1 MGPGSP
7 LGPTGPGRPGD
18 PYGRTAGRSQS
29 LSLRYPCR
37 PALLSLRA
45 RGYTAPITGPQR
57 APLNTHRHAGGS
69 SVSIF
74 PSGTITTRRSRLPRL
89 PLRGES
95 SVRGLPADSRAPE
108 PGPDPQDS
116 PLVQANPVPLED
128 PAGNKSDVRGTWRA
142 GDPGGQGLH
151 VPAGASLTTRPEGP
165 GGPGSPTAP
174 VGPGGPWRK
183 QELRAVPTPPSS
195 L

>member
-18 PYGRTAGRSQS
+18 PYGRTAGRGQC
-29 LSLRYPCR
+29 LSLRYPCL

-45 RGYTAPITGPQR
+45 RGCTAPIAGPQR

-74 PSGTITTRRSRLPRL
+74 PSGTITTRRSRLSRL
-89 PLRGES
+89 PLRGKS

-128 PAGNKSDVRGTWRA
+128 PVGNKSDVRGTWRA
-142 GDPGGQGLH
+142 GDPEGQGLRVSPQGPH
-151 VPAGASLTTRPEGP
+151 SPPGLKGQGAREVPRL
-165 GGPGSPTAP
+165 
-174 VGPGGPWRK
+174 
-183 QELRAVPTPPSS
+183 Q
-195 L
+195 